1 MTPSG
6 VSTHTTGGGHAAKCS
21 EKAKLVLGRF
31 LLAENLTC
39 GENHIRI
46 EIIPRIPH

>member
-6 VSTHTTGGGHAAKCS
+6 VPVRTTGGGQAAKCCEKS
-21 EKAKLVLGRF
+21 ELVLGRF
-31 LLAENLTC
+31 LLAENLTY